1 MKHTRKLTV
10 KNNSGL
16 HMRPAA
22 EIVNLLRD
30 SKSQVFFSLNRQEVN
45 AKSLIGLLSLTAEK
59 GAKISVTIEGEDAA
73 ETMEKLIVAFERQF

>member
-1 MKHTRKLTV
+1 MKHMRKLTV

-30 SKSQVFFSLNRQEVN
+30 SKSQVFFSLKDFNTKLLDVI
-45 AKSLIGLLSLTAEK
+45 KSKQRNLGKHREAY
-59 GAKISVTIEGEDAA
+59 A
-73 ETMEKLIVAFERQF
+73 